1 MGPRLGRGLVPLGV
15 ESLVE
20 EQCGV
25 GKLFFITLLNVSHAW
40 PKAIFSIWLALETD
54 TVCET

>member
-1 MGPRLGRGLVPLGV
+1 MPVGV

-20 EQCGV
+20 EQSGV

-40 PKAIFSIWLALETD
+40 PRAIFSVCLALEMD
-54 TVCET
+54 TVCEM